1 MCAKLFT
8 QTELLKYFSD
18 LLFQNADTLE
28 AKYSDASL
36 QLSLKYN
43 QTKVARERA
52 DSLRIR
58 AARLYQGTYEKIERL
73 RSNCSVTLLILKLS
87 NIVGS
92 SKNNI
97 VSELIHFYI

>member
-1 MCAKLFT
+1 MNKRYKGCYSLKSNF
-8 QTELLKYFSD
+8 LKYSAN
-18 LLFQNADTLE
+18 LLFQNAATLE

-73 RSNCSVTLLILKLS
+73 RSNCFS
-87 NIVGS
+87 NI
-92 SKNNI
+92 I
-97 VSELIHFYI
+97 DFEAQ

>member
-1 MCAKLFT
+1 MPFTTSKRYKGILFILI
-8 QTELLKYFSD
+8 ELFEYLPE

-73 RSNCSVTLLILKLS
+73 RSNCFS
-87 NIVGS
+87 NIIDF
-92 SKNNI
+92 KAQ
-97 VSELIHFYI
+97 